1 MTFHKSYSAMLLL
14 ATLAAFIISL
24 SPLRAHEAT
33 PSIINMA
40 LNGTELTLSID
51 TNLEALVAGVADETN
66 TENDEE
72 GEKEYLRLRE
82 TAPAELSQAFAEM
95 RPTFDPTLG
104 LSLDGTPVELRYQ
117 DHSIPPVGDP
127 DIARISTLTYSAT
140 LPAASGT
147 LTWDF
152 PSDYGDSVLRVFLPD
167 TVDPVIADYVA
178 SGATASVDLNNIAPQ
193 TTGEVVWDYIVA
205 GFDHIIPKGLD
216 HILFVI
222 GLFLLSAHLRP
233 LLMQVTMFTLA
244 HTITLALGALGYV
257 NVPGSIVEPLIAA
270 SIVFVAVENIFTD
283 RLTAWRPF
291 LIFGFGLLHGLG
303 FASVLGDFGLPT
315 AQFIPALIAFNIGV
329 EIGQLAVIAICFLAV
344 GIWFRNKPWYH
355 SRIVVPASA
364 AIETRAAFWVRDR
377 PGFSACAF
385 LWL

>member
-1 MTFHKSYSAMLLL
+1 MTFPKPYSALLLL
-14 ATLAAFIISL
+14 ATLAAFFISL

-33 PSIINMA
+33 PSIIDMA
-40 LNGTELTLSID
+40 LNGSEVTLSIN
-51 TNLEALVAGVADETN
+51 TNLEAIIAGVADESN
-66 TENDEE
+66 TENAEAGEE
-72 GEKEYLRLRE
+72 EYLRLRE
-82 TAPAELSQAFAEM
+82 TTPEELAQAYAALRPA
-95 RPTFDPTLG
+95 FDPTLR
-104 LSLDGTPVELRYQ
+104 LSLDGTPVDLRYV
-117 DHSIPPVGDP
+117 DHTIPPVGDP
-127 DIARISTLTYSAT
+127 DIARVSTLTYSAT
-140 LPAASGT
+140 LPSASGT

-152 PSDYGDSVLRVFLPD
+152 PADYGDSVLRVSLPD

-178 SGATASVDLNNIAPQ
+178 SGATATVDLDNIAPQ
-193 TTGEVVWDYIVA
+193 STGEVVWDYIVA

-244 HTITLALGALGYV
+244 HTITLALGALGWV

-270 SIVFVAVENIFTD
+270 SIVFVAVENIFTEK
-283 RLTAWRPF
+283 LTAWRPF

-344 GIWFRNKPWYH
+344 GIWFRNKQWYH

-364 AIETRAAFWVRDR
+364 AIAIMATYWVLERT
-377 PGFSACAF
+377 ALIA
-385 LWL
+385 

>member
-1 MTFHKSYSAMLLL
+1 MTFPKPYSALLLL
-14 ATLAAFIISL
+14 ATLAAFFISL

-33 PSIINMA
+33 PSIIDMA
-40 LNGTELTLSID
+40 LNGSEITLSIN
-51 TNLEALVAGVADETN
+51 TNLEAIIAGVADELN
-66 TENDEE
+66 TQNAQAGEE
-72 GEKEYLRLRE
+72 EYLRLRE
-82 TAPAELSQAFAEM
+82 TAPEELSEAYAAL
-95 RPTFDPTLG
+95 RPSFDPTLK
-104 LSLDGTPVELRYQ
+104 LSIDGAPVELRYVE
-117 DHSIPPVGDP
+117 HSIPPVGDP
-127 DIARISTLTYSAT
+127 AIARISTLTYSAT

-147 LTWDF
+147 MTWEF
-152 PSDYGDSVLRVFLPD
+152 PADYGDSVLRVSLPD

-178 SGATASVDLNNIAPQ
+178 SGATATVDLDNIAPQ

-244 HTITLALGALGYV
+244 HTITLALGAMGWV

-270 SIVFVAVENIFTD
+270 SIVFVAVENIFTEK
-283 RLTAWRPF
+283 LTAWRPF

-329 EIGQLAVIAICFLAV
+329 EIGQLTVIAICFLAV
-344 GIWFRNKPWYH
+344 GIWFHNKPWYH

-364 AIETRAAFWVRDR
+364 AIAIMAAYWVLERT
-377 PGFSACAF
+377 GLIA
-385 LWL
+385 